1 MAEETNPE
9 LLATSGLFGREGGEA
24 VFSGD
29 WIDNVLRA
37 VNDVAVEINQK
48 LAQTDL
54 RSKELMQSI
63 GAPYPKVNNGV
74 YSFTVTMAKYG
85 DYIDEGVRGN
95 TSEYA
100 GIRHGRLGFK
110 AGKKPPQKV
119 FTDRY
124 GLEEGRKAAAIVFYK
139 GIKPRHFFSDVWTD
153 ARVEQLNQEVA
164 EATAGQILGAIKKN
178 F

>member
-1 MAEETNPE
+1 MAEETTPE
-9 LLATSGLFGREGGEA
+9 QLEQIGLFGREGGEA
-24 VFSGD
+24 AFSGD

-37 VNDVAVEINQK
+37 VNDVAVEINEK

-63 GAPYPKVNNGV
+63 GAPPPKVSNGV

-100 GIRHGRLGFK
+100 GIRHGRQGFK
-110 AGKKPPQKV
+110 AGKKPPLRL
-119 FTDRY
+119 FEGRY
-124 GLEEGRKAAAIVFYK
+124 GLEEGRKAWANVFHR